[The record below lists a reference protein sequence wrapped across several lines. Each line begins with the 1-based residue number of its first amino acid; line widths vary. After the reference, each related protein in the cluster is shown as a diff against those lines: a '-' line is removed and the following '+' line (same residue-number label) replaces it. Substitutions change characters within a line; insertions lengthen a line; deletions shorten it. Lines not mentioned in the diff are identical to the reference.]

1 MTKGGDEWVMEN
13 TFLNL
18 IVASSEYESFLQLM
32 AGEAA
37 NLPEADAGG
46 DSEEKSGK

>member
-1 MTKGGDEWVMEN
+1 MEN

-18 IVASSEYESFLQLM
+18 IIASSEYSSFLQLM

-37 NLPEADAGG
+37 NLPDDTPGSSS
-46 DSEEKSGK
+46 SEEKSGK